1 MARNYKPKM
10 PFDIAFKLLI
20 PITTSEKGVTVKH
33 YEDGAVFMA
42 SMRTYTSDKN
52 DTDDVYTPYVST
64 VIDTWYNPD
73 IKADCM
79 VELLETGE
87 RYSIET
93 EPENVSM
100 RHQFMQF
107 RIRKVG
113 GKS

>member
-10 PFDIAFKLLI
+10 PFDVAFRLLI
-20 PITTSEKGVTVKH
+20 PVTTKDKGVTVKT
-33 YEDGAVFMA
+33 YEEGSVFMA
-42 SMRTYTSDKN
+42 SVRTYTSDKAES
-52 DTDDVYTPYVST
+52 DDVYTPYVST
-64 VIDTWYNPD
+64 VVDTWYRPD

-93 EPENVSM
+93 EPENINM
-100 RHQFMQF
+100 RHQYMQF

-113 GKS
+113 GKA